1 MIHRSHDRWLAV
13 LLSTVAA
20 IWGMRGADM
29 EAPPEV
35 PPEALSAEQILARVL
50 ERSDGWSNRVAGTQ
64 YTFRRITV
72 VEEFDSKGR
81 IKERSSKEHSVAVH
95 GAAQTSTLVRREGGE
110 VSKPARGRAQRH
122 GDRDRQGEGKGK
134 GKGEGDND
142 DKDEDEDGR
151 RGRSSRGEHPLNR
164 EMLERFHY
172 RVLETE
178 QRQGRWTYVL
188 AFEAKEGARGGGIAD
203 RILARME
210 GRLWVDAVDSEPVR
224 IESSLREPVSI
235 GGFLAVLDDFRME
248 VVRRRLPS
256 GVWVDERVDTAVAG
270 RKLIQRFRGHMEVIH
285 EGHTPLTSPGPVES
299 PPPTGSP

>member
-1 MIHRSHDRWLAV
+1 MIHRSHGRWLAV
-13 LLSTVAA
+13 LLSAVVTV
-20 IWGMRGADM
+20 WGMRGADS
-29 EAPPEV
+29 EA

-64 YTFRRITV
+64 YTFRRVTV

-81 IKERSSKEHSVAVH
+81 LKERSSKEHAVAVD
-95 GAAQTSTLVRREGGE
+95 GAELTSTLVRREGAE
-110 VSKPARGRAQRH
+110 ASKRARRGAQRR
-122 GDRDRQGEGKGK
+122 GDRDHH
-134 GKGEGDND
+134 
-142 DKDEDEDGR
+142 DKDKDKDKDGDRDGNGDGDDDAGR

-164 EMLERFHY
+164 EMLERFDY

-178 QRQGRWTYVL
+178 QREGRWTYVL
-188 AFEAKEGARGGGIAD
+188 AFEPKAGARGGGIAD

-210 GRLWVDAVDSEPVR
+210 GRLWVDAVDLEPVR

-256 GVWVDERVDTAVAG
+256 GVWVDERVDSAVGG
-270 RKLIQRFRGHMEVIH
+270 RKLIHRFRGRMEVVQ
-285 EGHTPLTSPGPVES
+285 EDFTPLTPLDPAGRT
-299 PPPTGSP
+299 PPMAAP